1 MQSQE
6 GRTEASSEMDK
17 SCPSASLA
25 FVPDIFAIEESAGS
39 GLAAA
44 SRRAAS
50 HRMARKAARRW
61 FLDAQPLISI
71 EWRLETQWVRSPDAS
86 NQRLMRSS
94 VGRQVGGR

>member
-6 GRTEASSEMDK
+6 ERTEVSSVMVK

-25 FVPDIFAIEESAGS
+25 FVPEILAIGEPAGS
-39 GLAAA
+39 GPAAA
-44 SRRAAS
+44 PRRIAS
-50 HRMARKAARRW
+50 HHIARNAARRW

-71 EWRLETQWVRSPDAS
+71 EWRLERRWVRWPDAS

-94 VGRQVGGR
+94 VGR